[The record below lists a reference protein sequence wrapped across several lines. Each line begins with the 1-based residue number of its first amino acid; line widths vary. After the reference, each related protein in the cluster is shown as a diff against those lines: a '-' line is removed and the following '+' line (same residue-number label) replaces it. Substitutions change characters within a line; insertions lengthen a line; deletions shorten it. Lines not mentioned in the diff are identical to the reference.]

1 MNEATML
8 GAFIFARMAMKKLIS
23 TKIINN
29 EQKCWASK
37 TSIVFLFIRTFLKF
51 TAMAI

>member
-23 TKIINN
+23 P
-29 EQKCWASK
+29 
-37 TSIVFLFIRTFLKF
+37 
-51 TAMAI
+51 